1 MFNLSAEEARAEQYA
16 FLSLHTK
23 WTVMLFLLPSFSYRD
38 FCFILSHHYH
48 FLLKG
53 IVSRNYYY
61 YYYLTFDLFLT
72 RIRIWI
78 TASASV
84 RTLKPTYLLFTFTL
98 CWCLNKK
105 LSQKV
110 AYQFAL
116 RFYNSSQWTLS
127 LWCITVR

>member
-61 YYYLTFDLFLT
+61 YLTFDMFLT
-72 RIRIWI
+72 RIRIFFSWI
-78 TASASV
+78 
-84 RTLKPTYLLFTFTL
+84 
-98 CWCLNKK
+98 C
-105 LSQKV
+105 
-110 AYQFAL
+110 
-116 RFYNSSQWTLS
+116 
-127 LWCITVR
+127 TVREFLADIAVRK